1 MTDEKNN
8 SSNPEW
14 VKRLPSQ
21 VQTVGFGL
29 LIGFLGC
36 SSVAI
41 SWLQFWIARDN
52 VLVTLYAVLCL
63 GIAVW
68 NGIRIH
74 KRVDTPMRTRWCGAA
89 IGVFAFNGPWVALAA
104 LSTVVRRESQR
115 LIWQALGVATVTC
128 MLCVLRAMF
137 PLGPQTSLLAAVL
150 GDFETT
156 SPPPW
161 PVGVLAVVL
170 PVIVAV
176 VVGSFARVRTQRA
189 RAEERNVQLD
199 TEIARKNEHE
209 LIAREIHDVLGHRL
223 SLIDLQAGALEATNP
238 EDPRFA
244 EGVRSL
250 RENATRSMADLRSI
264 LNVIGAESRPVNL
277 AQLVQIVEEST
288 GANQLV
294 NSSVFLSSAEDA
306 SEELARAVVRI
317 VQEIMTNAR
326 KHAPD
331 QVLHLKVSGGP
342 AAGIEIIG
350 RNRVDSV
357 QQSHG
362 EHRGIVGMEER
373 AKSLGGSF
381 TAGIERQEFVIRVAL
396 PWK

>member
-1 MTDEKNN
+1 M
-8 SSNPEW
+8 
-14 VKRLPSQ
+14 KRLPLQ
-21 VQTVGFGL
+21 VQTVGFAV
-29 LIGFLGC
+29 LITFLGC

-41 SWLQFWIARDN
+41 SWLYFWVTRDN
-52 VLVTLYAVLCL
+52 ALATLYAVLCL

-74 KRVDTPMRTRWCGAA
+74 KRVDNPMRTLWYGAA
-89 IGVFAFNGPWVALAA
+89 VGVLAFNGPWVALAA
-104 LSTVVRRESQR
+104 LSTVVRRESRQ
-115 LIWQALGVATVTC
+115 LIWQAVGIASITC

-137 PLGPQTSLLAAVL
+137 PLGPNTSLLATVF
-150 GDFETT
+150 GDSETA

-176 VVGSFARVRTQRA
+176 VVGSFARVRTQQV

-199 TEIARKNEHE
+199 TEIARKNEQE

-223 SLIDLQAGALEATNP
+223 SLINLQAGALEATNP

-244 EGVRSL
+244 ESVRSL

-294 NSSVFLSSAEDA
+294 NSSVFLSSVEDA

-331 QVLHLKVSGGP
+331 QVLHLRVSGGP
-342 AAGIEIIG
+342 ATGIEIVG
-350 RNRVDSV
+350 RNRVESV
-357 QQSHG
+357 QQPHR
-362 EHRGIVGMEER
+362 EHRGLVGMEER
-373 AKSLGGSF
+373 AKSLGGNF
-381 TAGIERQEFVIRVAL
+381 TAGVEGHEFVVRVAL